1 MHDKKYVLMTKRVG
15 STTFRIKVNFTD
27 EGNQT
32 MEDKL
37 IKIISKNLLANEKKC
52 ATIEA
57 PQMSRSPERSYYD

>member
-15 STTFRIKVNFTD
+15 STTFRVKVHFKD

-37 IKIISKNLLANEKKC
+37 LKIFSKNLLANKKKC
-52 ATIEA
+52 ATIET
-57 PQMSRSPERSYYD
+57 PQMSRSAGEELS